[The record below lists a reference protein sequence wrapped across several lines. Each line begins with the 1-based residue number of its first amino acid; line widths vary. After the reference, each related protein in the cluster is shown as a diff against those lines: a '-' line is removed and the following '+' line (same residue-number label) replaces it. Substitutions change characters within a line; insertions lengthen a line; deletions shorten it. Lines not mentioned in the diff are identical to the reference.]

1 MTSSVFS
8 FFEGK
13 KAVRPVFLI
22 PKCSTPCFPGSSPR
36 KKKKKAVRPVFRPV
50 RPVFFPLLGTPI
62 IGASEQSCRPLVKMA
77 DFSPTKPWTIN
88 HGRCPPRTGHGCVGC
103 CGLRSPGAR
112 KGGGGCTA
120 LGGGRSWRGHP
131 PRASVPVHLSAAPLI
146 PAAKPDLHLAPC
158 TILHGKFV
166 LVGFKQHRVTG
177 AKGLDDI
184 ELSRKGAPCPQ
195 RAIVRVVPM

>member
-1 MTSSVFS
+1 M
-8 FFEGK
+8 
-13 KAVRPVFLI
+13 
-22 PKCSTPCFPGSSPR
+22 
-36 KKKKKAVRPVFRPV
+36 
-50 RPVFFPLLGTPI
+50 GTPI

-195 RAIVRVVPM
+195 LAIVRVVPNEHARVTLCSWRSLLLRR

>member
-1 MTSSVFS
+1 
-8 FFEGK
+8 
-13 KAVRPVFLI
+13 
-22 PKCSTPCFPGSSPR
+22 
-36 KKKKKAVRPVFRPV
+36 
-50 RPVFFPLLGTPI
+50 
-62 IGASEQSCRPLVKMA
+62 MA

-146 PAAKPDLHLAPC
+146 PEAKPDLHLAPC

-195 RAIVRVVPM
+195 RAIVRVVPKEHARVTLGLHLGRKAVVLCVIVCVGGGRAHVSCCSGYKRGGARRDRRNPKRNVTPAHNS